1 MRYLF
6 YGMFLMMM
14 LGLAAC
20 TPQETASISAEPVQD
35 TAAVEPIMPD
45 KPVLTLGE
53 NGQGTLATPV
63 SVGEDYGVLVTLSFQ
78 YSDKEGKKQITGI
91 GEATVENAKGW
102 FHVNRVAE
110 IDREHIYLSDDG
122 WQATVPFTYYVSLGS
137 GYDAY
142 DSAAVISLNAD
153 MPMSQP

>member
-1 MRYLF
+1 M
-6 YGMFLMMM
+6 
-14 LGLAAC
+14 
-20 TPQETASISAEPVQD
+20 
-35 TAAVEPIMPD
+35 
-45 KPVLTLGE
+45 
-53 NGQGTLATPV
+53 
-63 SVGEDYGVLVTLSFQ
+63 TLSFQ